1 MSSEKLNEFAIRPQ
15 GLLFYFTAAG
25 CELPV
30 VWSIMLLVQAFLG
43 DGPYVVKIAALPWDR
58 QPRFQTT

>member
-1 MSSEKLNEFAIRPQ
+1 MSSRSVRK
-15 GLLFYFTAAG
+15 GFYFTAAG

-30 VWSIMLLVQAFLG
+30 VWSIMLLVQALLG

>member
-1 MSSEKLNEFAIRPQ
+1 MSSRSVRK
-15 GLLFYFTAAG
+15 GFYFTAAG

-58 QPRFQTT
+58 QPRLQMT